1 MRVPCPRRPAPGT
14 PALARWTSA
23 VLALMLLGCS
33 SGDEQRTGT
42 TPPAPPVPPAL
53 RAHSATTSARDRAGI
68 LAAAQRAI
76 TRDARG
82 RVRRGE
88 FKGPVKRTA
97 CDERGGPS
105 EGHADVVVYSCIA
118 IAFIGPRTSTA
129 PPLMSGQPFQLRVDY
144 PRRRFAW
151 CRIVP
156 PGGEGTGRR
165 GHEIEPPAPCGGI
178 GT

>member
-1 MRVPCPRRPAPGT
+1 MRSCASRAPRRSLRAKPAAISA
-14 PALARWTSA
+14 ALA
-23 VLALMLLGCS
+23 LALLGCGG
-33 SGDEQRTGT
+33 SGGEQRTST

-53 RAHSATTSARDRAGI
+53 RAHSATTQAEGRAAI
-68 LAAAQRAI
+68 LTAAERAI
-76 TRDARG
+76 TKDARA

-88 FKGPVKRTA
+88 FKGPVKRTE

-118 IAFIGPRTSTA
+118 VAFVGPRTSTA
-129 PPLMSGQPFQLRVDY
+129 PPLLSGQAFQVRIDY

-151 CRIVP
+151 CRIIP

-165 GHEIEPPAPCGGI
+165 TTDVEPPPACGGI
-178 GT
+178 G

>member
-1 MRVPCPRRPAPGT
+1 MRVPCPHRRAPGT

-23 VLALMLLGCS
+23 VLALVLLGCGGS
-33 SGDEQRTGT
+33 DEQRTGT

-53 RAHSATTSARDRAGI
+53 RAHSATTSAQDRAGI

-76 TRDARG
+76 TRDARA
-82 RVRRGE
+82 RARCGE

-97 CDERGGPS
+97 CDKRGGPS

-118 IAFIGPRTSTA
+118 IAFVGPRTSTA
-129 PPLMSGQPFQLRVDY
+129 PPLMSGQPFQLRIDY

-156 PGGEGTGRR
+156 PGGEGTGRPGR
-165 GHEIEPPAPCGGI
+165 EVEPPAACGGI
-178 GT
+178 G